1 MNPAEKG
8 KESAGKSGE
17 QLLIH
22 LPNLGAGKDGH
33 KELATTMLWV
43 DKHRPNQLDKL
54 DYHEVRAIDSRPV
67 CAFFPASEPAAHFG
81 TRHRMTPGRR
91 FLLRACVILV
101 QELTSQLRR
110 VADKENVHKMSHL
123 LFYGPSGAG
132 KKTRVM
138 ALLRE
143 VHLCLRAARNSQ

>member
-54 DYHEVRAIDSRPV
+54 DYHEVRATS
-67 CAFFPASEPAAHFG
+67 
-81 TRHRMTPGRR
+81 MTDQCVPS
-91 FLLRACVILV
+91 FLLLSPLRTL
-101 QELTSQLRR
+101 ELAT
-110 VADKENVHKMSHL
+110 V
-123 LFYGPSGAG
+123 
-132 KKTRVM
+132 
-138 ALLRE
+138 
-143 VHLCLRAARNSQ
+143 

>member
-1 MNPAEKG
+1 
-8 KESAGKSGE
+8 
-17 QLLIH
+17 
-22 LPNLGAGKDGH
+22 
-33 KELATTMLWV
+33 
-43 DKHRPNQLDKL
+43 
-54 DYHEVRAIDSRPV
+54 
-67 CAFFPASEPAAHFG
+67 
-81 TRHRMTPGRR
+81 MTPGRR